1 MRAGQIR
8 KASFRLW
15 VVASALWAGF
25 AFMLASGNEDP
36 LPLIVGGSVFFGIMI
51 GGLGWVVSAFFDE

>member
-1 MRAGQIR
+1 MKARQIR

-15 VVASALWAGF
+15 LVASALWAGF
-25 AFMLASGNEDP
+25 VFIISSENEDP
-36 LPLIVGGSVFFGIMI
+36 LPFIAGGSVVFGIMI